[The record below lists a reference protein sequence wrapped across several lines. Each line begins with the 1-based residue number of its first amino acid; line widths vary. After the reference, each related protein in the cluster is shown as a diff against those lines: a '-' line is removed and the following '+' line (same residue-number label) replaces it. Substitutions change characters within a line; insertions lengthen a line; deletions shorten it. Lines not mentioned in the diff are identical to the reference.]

1 MTMLEHTLTKAPRFM
16 PLLVLLCSV
25 LGTFG
30 AWFALSTVQK
40 QAADHEFQ
48 QLGNEVL
55 EAIEKRMSNHRQI
68 LLGAAGLF
76 DASTDVS
83 RDDWRRYVQRL
94 DLDSNYLG
102 ILGLGYSQVVRPEQL
117 PAFEE
122 SVRQQGFAEFAIKPA
137 GKRDLYTSIIYLE
150 PFTGRNL
157 AAFGFDMFSESTR
170 RAAMS
175 RAVETGRP
183 QLSGKVTL
191 LQENNGPAQ
200 AGLLMYVP
208 VYQPGASLSSSAE
221 RWDALRGFVYSPY
234 RVTDLMQ
241 AILDGRELQVD
252 FALYTGDMASPEERI
267 FISHPRL
274 ERASKPSRSEQLELF
289 GKPLYV
295 SFYMQPG
302 FYESFKQ
309 GQVLLLSLGGVI
321 SLLLFFLTQ
330 VLANSQQRA
339 ISLASDMTSQLSQSE
354 ARLQR
359 VLQGGHDGWW
369 DQDVEAGHFFASSQI
384 WQMLGYPEKGPQTPF
399 NDLVQLVHSDDV
411 AALRAQLV
419 APEGATEHYL
429 NHECRLIRQDGQT
442 LSVLLRAL
450 IQCSPDGHMLS
461 ASGTAMDLTEQ
472 KRIEQ
477 LKNDFVS
484 TVSHELRTPL
494 TSISGSLG
502 LVNGGALGVVPDSMR
517 PMLEIAQQNS
527 QRLCHLINDL
537 LDMDKLAAGK
547 LSFEFTNLDLDQ
559 QLNETL
565 LSNASYAEQHQVQLV
580 LDPMPPVKVR
590 ADALRL
596 QQVLANYLSNA
607 IKFSPS
613 GASVRVHSTLRD
625 GRVRVSVTDNGRGI
639 PEHFHPHIFQKF
651 SQADSSVQR
660 QKGGSGLG
668 LAITKEL
675 IERMG
680 GQVGFDSHEGQGS
693 TFWFEL
699 PVLAESSPLFDKQR
713 PTILVVEDEPDVAR
727 LLQLMLEGGGYQAVV
742 AANLAEARYILARH
756 DIAAVTLDLR
766 LPDGHGFE
774 VLLEMQ
780 RLLRKKDLPV
790 IVITAAADQGQL
802 NLQGGM
808 HIVDWLDKPIDPQRL
823 LNGLRRALGNP
834 RNKSRILHIED
845 DTDLRRVV
853 AEQARGLAECEG
865 AGNLMEARQQLACG
879 TWDLVLLDLH
889 LPDGDGFNLIEEIHQ
904 AHPGLPIVVLSS
916 TELSTEQLSFVE
928 AALAKSRT
936 EPQAFLDVLAR
947 LLPTREN
954 NHA

>member
-1 MTMLEHTLTKAPRFM
+1 MTMLEHALAKGPRWM
-16 PLLVLLCSV
+16 PLVVLLCGLLST
-25 LGTFG
+25 LG
-30 AWFALSTVQK
+30 AWYALSAIQEK
-40 QAADHEFQ
+40 AADREFQ

-55 EAIEKRMSNHRQI
+55 EAIEKRMNNHRQV
-68 LLGAAGLF
+68 LLGGAALF
-76 DASTDVS
+76 DASNDVS
-83 RDDWRRYVQRL
+83 RDEWRRYVQRL
-94 DLDSNYLG
+94 DLESNYPG
-102 ILGLGYSQVVRPEQL
+102 ILGLGYSQVVQPDQL
-117 PAFEE
+117 QSFEE
-122 SVRQQGFAEFAIKPA
+122 SLRKQGFAEFAIKPA

-157 AAFGFDMFSESTR
+157 AVFGFDMFSEPTR

-175 RAVETGRP
+175 RAVETGLP
-183 QLSGKVTL
+183 QLSSKITL
-191 LQENNGPAQ
+191 LQENKGSTQ

-208 VYQPGASLSSSAE
+208 VYRPGAPLNSSAE
-221 RWDALRGFVYSPY
+221 RWEALRGFVYSPY

-241 AILDGRELQVD
+241 AVLDGRDLQID
-252 FALYTGDMASPEERI
+252 FALYTGAIASPEQRI
-267 FISHPRL
+267 FISHTRL
-274 ERASKPSRSEQLELF
+274 EQADKPSRTEQLELF
-289 GKPLYV
+289 GQPLTV
-295 SFYMQPG
+295 NFYMPPG
-302 FYESFKQ
+302 FYGRFQQ
-309 GQVLLLSLGGVI
+309 GQGLLLILGGVI

-330 VLANSQQRA
+330 VLANGQQRA
-339 ISLASDMTSQLSQSE
+339 IGLANEMTSQLRHSE

-369 DQDVEAGHFFASSQI
+369 DQDTEAGRFFASTHT
-384 WQMLGYPEKGPQTPF
+384 WQMLGYPDQGPQPPF
-399 NDLVQLVHSDDV
+399 RDLVQLVHADDV
-411 AALRAQLV
+411 AALRARLA
-419 APEGATEHYL
+419 APEGAIEHYL
-429 NHECRLIRQDGQT
+429 NHECRLIRQDGQP
-442 LSVLLRAL
+442 LPVLLRAL
-450 IQCSPDGHMLS
+450 IRCSPDGRVLC

-477 LKNDFVS
+477 LKSDFVS

-502 LVNGGALGVVPDSMR
+502 LITGGALGAVPDSMR

-547 LSFEFTNLDLDQ
+547 LSFEFTNLELGQ
-559 QLNETL
+559 QLNEAL
-565 LSNASYAEQHQVQLV
+565 LSNASYAEQHRVQLA
-580 LDPMPPVKVR
+580 LDPMLPVKVR

-613 GASVRVHSTLRD
+613 GASVRLHSTLRD
-625 GRVRVSVTDNGRGI
+625 GRVRVSVTDSGRGI

-651 SQADSSVQR
+651 SQADSSDQR
-660 QKGGSGLG
+660 QKGGTGLG

-680 GQVGFDSHEGQGS
+680 GQVGFDSLEGQGS

-699 PVLAESSPLFDKQR
+699 PVLVENHPLTDIQR

-727 LLQLMLEGGGYQAVV
+727 LLQLMLEGGGYQAVL
-742 AANLAEARYILARH
+742 AENLAEARHILATREV
-756 DIAAVTLDLR
+756 AAVTLDLR

-774 VLLEMQ
+774 ILLEIQ
-780 RLLRKKDLPV
+780 RVLRKKDLPV
-790 IVITAAADQGQL
+790 IVISAAAELGQL

-808 HIVDWLDKPIDPQRL
+808 HIVDWLDKPIDPHRL
-823 LNGLRRALGNP
+823 LSGLRRALGSARGQP
-834 RNKSRILHIED
+834 RILHIED
-845 DTDLRRVV
+845 DPDLRMVV
-853 AEQARGLAECEG
+853 AEQARSLAECEG

-879 TWDLVLLDLH
+879 SWDLVLLDLH
-889 LPDGDGFNLIEEIHQ
+889 LPDGDGFTLIEEIHQ
-904 AHPGLPIVVLSS
+904 AHQGLPIVVLSS

-947 LLPTREN
+947 LLPTKGDD
-954 NHA
+954 HA

>member
-1 MTMLEHTLTKAPRFM
+1 MTMLEHALAKGPRWM
-16 PLLVLLCSV
+16 PLVVLLCGLLST
-25 LGTFG
+25 LG
-30 AWFALSTVQK
+30 AWYALSAIQEK
-40 QAADHEFQ
+40 AADREFQ

-55 EAIEKRMSNHRQI
+55 EAIEKRMNNHRQI
-68 LLGAAGLF
+68 LLGGAALF
-76 DASTDVS
+76 DASNDVS
-83 RDDWRRYVQRL
+83 RDEWRRYVQRL
-94 DLDSNYLG
+94 DLESNYPG
-102 ILGLGYSQVVRPEQL
+102 ILGLGYSQVVQPDQL
-117 PAFEE
+117 QSFEE
-122 SVRQQGFAEFAIKPA
+122 SLRKQGFAEFAIKPA

-157 AAFGFDMFSESTR
+157 VAFGFDMFSEPTR

-175 RAVETGRP
+175 RAVETGLP
-183 QLSGKVTL
+183 QLSSKVTL

-208 VYQPGASLSSSAE
+208 VYRPGAPLNSSAK
-221 RWDALRGFVYSPY
+221 RWEALRGFVHSPY

-241 AILDGRELQVD
+241 AVLDGRDWQID
-252 FALYTGDMASPEERI
+252 FALYTGAIASPEQKI

-274 ERASKPSRSEQLELF
+274 EQADKPLRTEQLELF
-289 GKPLYV
+289 GQPLTV

-302 FYESFKQ
+302 FYGHFQQ
-309 GQVLLLSLGGVI
+309 GQGLLLILGGVI
-321 SLLLFFLTQ
+321 SLLLFLLTQ
-330 VLANSQQRA
+330 VLANGQQRA
-339 ISLASDMTSQLSQSE
+339 IGLANEMTSQLRHSE

-359 VLQGGHDGWW
+359 VLRGGHDGWW
-369 DQDVEAGHFFASSQI
+369 DQDTEAGRFFASTHA
-384 WQMLGYPEKGPQTPF
+384 WQMLGYPDQGPQPPLR
-399 NDLVQLVHSDDV
+399 DLMQLVHADDV
-411 AALRAQLV
+411 AALRARLA
-419 APEGATEHYL
+419 APEGAIEHYL
-429 NHECRLIRQDGQT
+429 NHECRLIRQDGQP
-442 LSVLLRAL
+442 LPVLLRAL
-450 IQCSPDGHMLS
+450 IRCSPDGRVLG

-477 LKNDFVS
+477 LKSDFVS

-502 LVNGGALGVVPDSMR
+502 LVTGGALGAVPDSMR

-547 LSFEFTNLDLDQ
+547 LSFEFTNLELGQ
-559 QLNETL
+559 QLNEAL
-565 LSNASYAEQHQVQLV
+565 LSNASYAEQHRVQLA
-580 LDPMPPVKVR
+580 LDPMLPVKVR

-613 GASVRVHSTLRD
+613 GASVRLHSTLRD
-625 GRVRVSVTDNGRGI
+625 GRVRVSVTDSGRGI

-651 SQADSSVQR
+651 SQADSSDQR
-660 QKGGSGLG
+660 QKGGTGLG

-680 GQVGFDSHEGQGS
+680 GQVGFDSREGQGS

-699 PVLAESSPLFDKQR
+699 PVLVDNLPLTDIQR

-727 LLQLMLEGGGYQAVV
+727 LLQLMLEGGGYQA
-742 AANLAEARYILARH
+742 ALAENLAEARHILATREV
-756 DIAAVTLDLR
+756 AAVTLDLR

-774 VLLEMQ
+774 ILLEIQ
-780 RLLRKKDLPV
+780 RVLRKKDLPV
-790 IVITAAADQGQL
+790 IVISAAAEQGQL

-808 HIVDWLDKPIDPQRL
+808 HIVDWLDKPIDPHRL
-823 LNGLRRALGNP
+823 LSGLRRALGSTRGQP
-834 RNKSRILHIED
+834 RILHIED
-845 DTDLRRVV
+845 DPDLRMVV
-853 AEQARGLAECEG
+853 AEQARSLAACEG
-865 AGNLMEARQQLACG
+865 AGNLMEARQQLASSS
-879 TWDLVLLDLH
+879 WDLVLLDLH
-889 LPDGDGFNLIEEIHQ
+889 LPDGDGFTLIEEIHQ
-904 AHPGLPIVVLSS
+904 AHQGLPIVVLSS

-936 EPQAFLDVLAR
+936 EPQAFLNVLVR
-947 LLPTREN
+947 LLPTKGDD
-954 NHA
+954 HA

>member
-1 MTMLEHTLTKAPRFM
+1 MTMLEHTLAKAPRFM
-16 PLLVLLCSV
+16 PLSVLLCSV

-40 QAADHEFQ
+40 HAADHEFQ
-48 QLGNEVL
+48 QLGNEVV

-94 DLDSNYLG
+94 DLDSNYPG

-117 PAFEE
+117 QAFEE

-157 AAFGFDMFSESTR
+157 AAFGFDMFSEPTR

-208 VYQPGASLSSSAE
+208 VYQPGASLNSSVE

-252 FALYTGDMASPEERI
+252 FALYTGDKASPEERI

-274 ERASKPSRSEQLELF
+274 ERAGKPSRSEQLELF

-295 SFYMQPG
+295 SFYTQPD

-384 WQMLGYPEKGPQTPF
+384 WQMLGYPEKGPQTPL
-399 NDLVQLVHSDDV
+399 NDLEQLVHPEDV
-411 AALRAQLV
+411 AALRAQLLS
-419 APEGATEHYL
+419 PEGAREHYL
-429 NHECRLIRQDGQT
+429 NHECRLIRQDGQS
-442 LSVLLRAL
+442 LPVLLRAL

-472 KRIEQ
+472 KRIEK

-502 LVNGGALGVVPDSMR
+502 LVNGGALGAVPDSMR
-517 PMLEIAQQNS
+517 TMLEIAQQNS

-547 LSFEFTNLDLDQ
+547 LSFEFTILDLGQ
-559 QLNETL
+559 QLNEAL
-565 LSNASYAEQHQVQLV
+565 LSNTSYAEQHQVQLE
-580 LDPMPPVKVR
+580 LDPSHPVKVR

-607 IKFSPS
+607 IKFSPT

-625 GRVRVSVTDNGRGI
+625 GRVRVSVTDKGRGI
-639 PEHFHPHIFQKF
+639 PELFHPHIFQKF
-651 SQADSSVQR
+651 SQADSSDQR

-699 PVLAESSPLFDKQR
+699 PVLAESPPPIDMQR

-823 LNGLRRALGNP
+823 LNGLRRSLGNP

-845 DTDLRRVV
+845 DSDLRMVV

>member
-1 MTMLEHTLTKAPRFM
+1 MTMLEHALAKGPRWM
-16 PLLVLLCSV
+16 PLVVLLCGLLST
-25 LGTFG
+25 LG
-30 AWFALSTVQK
+30 AWYALSAIQEK
-40 QAADHEFQ
+40 AADREFQ

-55 EAIEKRMSNHRQI
+55 EAIEKRMNNHRQI
-68 LLGAAGLF
+68 LLGGAGLF
-76 DASTDVS
+76 DASNDVS
-83 RDDWRRYVQRL
+83 RDEWQRYVQRL
-94 DLDSNYLG
+94 DLESNYPG
-102 ILGLGYSQVVRPEQL
+102 ILGLGYSQVVQPDQL
-117 PAFEE
+117 QIFEE
-122 SVRQQGFAEFAIKPA
+122 SLRKQGFAEFAIKPA
-137 GKRDLYTSIIYLE
+137 GKRDLYTSVIYLE

-157 AAFGFDMFSESTR
+157 AAFGFDMFSEPTR
-170 RAAMS
+170 RSAMS
-175 RAVETGRP
+175 RAVETGLP
-183 QLSGKVTL
+183 QLSSKVTL
-191 LQENNGPAQ
+191 VQENKGPAQ

-208 VYQPGASLSSSAE
+208 VYRPGAPLNSSAK
-221 RWDALRGFVYSPY
+221 RWEAIRGFVYSPY

-241 AILDGRELQVD
+241 ALLDGRDLQID
-252 FALYTGDMASPEERI
+252 FALYTGAIASPEQKI

-274 ERASKPSRSEQLELF
+274 EQADKPSRTEQLELF
-289 GKPLYV
+289 GQPLTV

-302 FYESFKQ
+302 FYGRFQQ
-309 GQVLLLSLGGVI
+309 GQGLLLILGGVI

-330 VLANSQQRA
+330 ALANGQQRA
-339 ISLASDMTSQLSQSE
+339 IGLANDMTSQLRHSE

-369 DQDVEAGHFFASSQI
+369 DQDTEAGRFFASTHT
-384 WQMLGYPEKGPQTPF
+384 WQMLGYPDQGPQPPLR
-399 NDLVQLVHSDDV
+399 DLMQLVHADDV
-411 AALRAQLV
+411 AALRARLT
-419 APEGATEHYL
+419 APEGAIEHYL
-429 NHECRLIRQDGQT
+429 NHECRLIRQDGQP
-442 LSVLLRAL
+442 LPVLLRAL
-450 IQCSPDGHMLS
+450 IRCSPDGRVLG

-477 LKNDFVS
+477 LKSDFVS

-502 LVNGGALGVVPDSMR
+502 LVIGGALGAVPDSMR

-547 LSFEFTNLDLDQ
+547 LSFEFTNLELGQ
-559 QLNETL
+559 QLNEAL
-565 LSNASYAEQHQVQLV
+565 LSNASYAEQHRVQLA

-613 GASVRVHSTLRD
+613 GASVRLHSTLRD
-625 GRVRVSVTDNGRGI
+625 GRVRVSVTDSGRGI

-651 SQADSSVQR
+651 SQADSSDQR
-660 QKGGSGLG
+660 QKGGTGLG

-680 GQVGFDSHEGQGS
+680 GQVGFDSLEGQGS

-699 PVLAESSPLFDKQR
+699 PVLVENHPLTDIQR

-727 LLQLMLEGGGYQAVV
+727 LLQLMLEGGGYQA
-742 AANLAEARYILARH
+742 ALADNLAEARHILATREV
-756 DIAAVTLDLR
+756 AAVTLDLR

-774 VLLEMQ
+774 ILLEIQ
-780 RLLRKKDLPV
+780 RVLRKKDLPV
-790 IVITAAADQGQL
+790 IVISAAAEQGQL

-808 HIVDWLDKPIDPQRL
+808 HIVDWLDKPIDPHRL
-823 LNGLRRALGNP
+823 LSGLRRALGSTRGQP
-834 RNKSRILHIED
+834 RILHIED
-845 DTDLRRVV
+845 DPDLRMVV
-853 AEQARGLAECEG
+853 AEQARSLAECEG

-879 TWDLVLLDLH
+879 SWDLVLLDLH
-889 LPDGDGFNLIEEIHQ
+889 LPDGDGFTLIEEIHQ

-947 LLPTREN
+947 LLPTKGDD
-954 NHA
+954 HA